1 MRGALRHHFVYGGWS
16 CLSVMAHVYIEC
28 DVIRGIEAGSKLQDA
43 AGNPMG
49 SLEILEET
57 FV

>member
-1 MRGALRHHFVYGGWS
+1 
-16 CLSVMAHVYIEC
+16 MAHVYIEC

-49 SLEILEET
+49 SLEILEGT